1 MLKQD
6 YLLRQVESLAMSLSK
21 LFFNKDMVQYKLEEK
36 DNLSDTDILYSK
48 LGKLVSEVK
57 AISNILELG

>member
-48 LGKLVSEVK
+48 LGKLV
-57 AISNILELG
+57 

>member
-36 DNLSDTDILYSK
+36 EDINHK
-48 LGKLVSEVK
+48 REMDMFW
-57 AISNILELG
+57 

>member
-36 DNLSDTDILYSK
+36 DNLSDTDILS
-48 LGKLVSEVK
+48 GEEVGTLFTAK
-57 AISNILELG
+57 K

>member
-36 DNLSDTDILYSK
+36 DNLSDTDILYK
-48 LGKLVSEVK
+48 VCTTYLLNMV
-57 AISNILELG
+57 LT

>member
-36 DNLSDTDILYSK
+36 IIL
-48 LGKLVSEVK
+48 
-57 AISNILELG
+57 AILIYYIVN

>member
-21 LFFNKDMVQYKLEEK
+21 LFYNKDMV
-36 DNLSDTDILYSK
+36 
-48 LGKLVSEVK
+48 
-57 AISNILELG
+57 NIN